1 MSLEQER
8 TGGNLISFGL
18 SNYNLDRRKRMIE
31 RIVITIGLVPAL
43 IAAVCLGFSVLA
55 ASPAAFAQQTPMAVN
70 LPSSPDMTHP
80 LLSGKVPAGLKL
92 LAPDGKTLDLDSE
105 IAAKP
110 TILIFYRGGWC
121 PFCNL
126 ELGSLQ
132 GIMPDLVKLG
142 YQTLAI
148 SPDLGPNLEETSQKH
163 SLTYSLFTDSG
174 MAASKAFGL
183 AYIVNPTT
191 LQQMEGFGIDLE
203 KRTGLTPAMLP
214 VPAAYVVDR
223 SGNIEFAYANP
234 DYRVRVDAQTLL
246 AAARQEIA
254 PTTSH

>member
-1 MSLEQER
+1 
-8 TGGNLISFGL
+8 
-18 SNYNLDRRKRMIE
+18 MIE
-31 RIVITIGLVPAL
+31 RIGITIGLVPAL

-92 LAPDGKTLDLDSE
+92 LAPDGKTLALDKA
-105 IAAKP
+105 IMAKP

-126 ELGSLQ
+126 QLGSLQ
-132 GIMPDLVKLG
+132 EVMPDLKTLG
-142 YQTLAI
+142 YQVLAI
-148 SPDLGPNLEETSQKH
+148 SPDPGPMLEDMSQRH

-174 MAASKAFGL
+174 MTASKAFGL
-183 AYIVNPTT
+183 AYIVDPTT
-191 LQQMEGFGIDLE
+191 LMKMKENGIDLE

-223 SGNIEFAYANP
+223 NGNIRFAYANP
-234 DYRVRVDAQTLL
+234 DFRVRVDTQTLL
-246 AAARQEIA
+246 AAARQASTVGVSKSVTKGTE
-254 PTTSH
+254 